1 LYARRE
7 RRRLGVYSAHV
18 IGRWAKSHPWAASY
32 AAVIAAVVAFMVL
45 AAVAGFADSAVV
57 LFALCAVA
65 MGGFLLDHL
74 KNGEARRSRAAGA
87 QSSQRAQTE

>member
-1 LYARRE
+1 VVA
-7 RRRLGVYSAHV
+7 
-18 IGRWAKSHPWAASY
+18 RWARSHPWAASY
-32 AAVIAAVVAFMVL
+32 IAVIGAVVCFMVL
-45 AAVAGFADSAVV
+45 AAVADFAESAVV

-74 KNGEARRSRAAGA
+74 KNGPAREERGGGKP

>member
-1 LYARRE
+1 MGASLAGTAAFA
-7 RRRLGVYSAHV
+7 LLAS
-18 IGRWAKSHPWAASY
+18 PWQGHGLL
-32 AAVIAAVVAFMVL
+32 L
-45 AAVAGFADSAVV
+45 AYVV

-74 KNGEARRSRAAGA
+74 KRTAEP

>member
-1 LYARRE
+1 M
-7 RRRLGVYSAHV
+7 
-18 IGRWAKSHPWAASY
+18 IGRWARSHPWAASY
-32 AAVIAAVVAFMVL
+32 AAVISAVVAFMVL

-65 MGGFLLDHL
+65 LGGFLLDHL
-74 KNGEARRSRAAGA
+74 KNGPRSERD

>member
-1 LYARRE
+1 MVA
-7 RRRLGVYSAHV
+7 
-18 IGRWAKSHPWAASY
+18 RWARSHPWAASY
-32 AAVIAAVVAFMVL
+32 VAVIGVVVAFMIL
-45 AAVAGFADSAVV
+45 AAVAGFDESAVV

-74 KNGEARRSRAAGA
+74 KHGPRREDRAETR